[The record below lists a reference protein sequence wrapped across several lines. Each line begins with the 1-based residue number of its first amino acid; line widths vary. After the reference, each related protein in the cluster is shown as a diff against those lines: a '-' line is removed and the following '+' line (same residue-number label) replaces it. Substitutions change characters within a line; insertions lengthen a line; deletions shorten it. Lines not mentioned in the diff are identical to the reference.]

1 MFSDVSIHSCEFIY
15 LCRANISPSAFHSA
29 LLFIRK
35 QQLILVCAAG
45 VSNHHRFGERCIDL
59 LSLTMCEVC
68 WSSREPGGLEKGQCT
83 GGVMRVFASN
93 RENEGARFDER
104 RERRLYERLLNEDI
118 SSDRSEVLS
127 LIACDDN
134 RNVPFVPPL
143 VDAGAGPLLMQVQ
156 V

>member
-1 MFSDVSIHSCEFIY
+1 MALRKASAQVVSSSVCKRQRE
-15 LCRANISPSAFHSA
+15 RGSE
-29 LLFIRK
+29 IR
-35 QQLILVCAAG
+35 
-45 VSNHHRFGERCIDL
+45 
-59 LSLTMCEVC
+59 
-68 WSSREPGGLEKGQCT
+68 REE
-83 GGVMRVFASN
+83 
-93 RENEGARFDER
+93 

-156 V
+156 VRHFSFLPWLMQVQEQELPHLSL